1 MRSVHNLAVVRYP
14 QSHSADALVHMLP
27 HMHELS
33 IAGMYYVK
41 VWVEVRPGGIRLSCR
56 ITET

>member
-27 HMHELS
+27 HMPELRV
-33 IAGMYYVK
+33 AGIYYVK
-41 VWVEVRPGGIRLSCR
+41 LRKLMKFTKLV
-56 ITET
+56 